1 MLLDLETSLSSKLTG
16 GLLQLKKDARVM
28 ITTNIDLNDR
38 LVNGLFGTVYDF
50 GFINSS
56 IIRVYLKLDDKNAGK
71 KAMLK
76 DSYALDHQVMSIQM
90 VEANN

>member
-1 MLLDLETSLSSKLTG
+1 
-16 GLLQLKKDARVM
+16 M

-71 KAMLK
+71 K
-76 DSYALDHQVMSIQM
+76 SN
-90 VEANN
+90 VERFICIRSSSTVNSNG

>member
-1 MLLDLETSLSSKLTG
+1 
-16 GLLQLKKDARVM
+16 M

-76 DSYALDHQVMSIQM
+76 DSYALDHQVLSIQM

>member
-1 MLLDLETSLSSKLTG
+1 
-16 GLLQLKKDARVM
+16 M
-28 ITTNIDLNDR
+28 ITTNIDLNDH

-76 DSYALDHQVMSIQM
+76 DSYALDYQVLSIQM